1 MRRSL
6 LIAFLATGGAAGS
19 LLASPQTGSGSS
31 TPSQSG
37 STVTVRTRCAD
48 CSAREEARVRRKLE
62 AKIDS
67 IRWEFDHSK
76 LTQAER
82 NRLAESLDETLQ
94 NLMELDIQSSGVATA
109 VARAEAG
116 VTASRAASAARA
128 PMAMA
133 YTIFTAPRGYIGVT
147 FDAPWTEDVSRN
159 GDRVVRFYRYPRIA
173 LVEPESPAD
182 KAGVLEG
189 DTLLSINDDDV
200 KESAIPFGKLLVPDN
215 RILLRVRREGDSKE
229 LKLIVG
235 EAPNYYASRMTTVPV
250 PPRGPMAVRVRTPM
264 SPMAAMPAQPAGEAA
279 PGFVTVWTT
288 NEAVAGAK
296 LQTISEGLG
305 KAVGVKNGVLVLSAA
320 PGTPAYKS
328 GLRDGDVI
336 LRAGG
341 EQVSA
346 VRDFR
351 MLVQDADKE
360 DGIRVV
366 IIRDKKQKEITLRW

>member
-1 MRRSL
+1 MRRSF
-6 LIAFLATGGAAGS
+6 LIALLATGAAGS
-19 LLASPQTGSGSS
+19 LLASPQTGSGASTSS
-31 TPSQSG
+31 QG
-37 STVTVRTRCAD
+37 GATVTVRTRCAD
-48 CSAREEARVRRKLE
+48 CSERDEARLRRKLE
-62 AKIDS
+62 AKVDS
-67 IRWEFDHSK
+67 IRWDFDHSK

-82 NRLAESLDETLQ
+82 DRLAESLGQTLQ
-94 NLMELDIQSSGVATA
+94 DLMELELQSSKVATA
-109 VARAEAG
+109 VVRAEAG
-116 VTASRAASAARA
+116 TRASRVDVSRA

-133 YTIFTAPRGYIGVT
+133 YSVFPAPRGYIGVT

-200 KESAIPFGKLLVPDN
+200 KESAIPFSKLLVPDN
-215 RILLRVRREGDSKE
+215 RILLRVRREGDSRE
-229 LKLIVG
+229 LKVIVG
-235 EAPNYYASRMTTVPV
+235 EVPTYYAGRMMPV
-250 PPRGPMAVRVRTPM
+250 PAMPRAATAVRIRTPM
-264 SPMAAMPAQPAGEAA
+264 PAMPVMPAQPATEAA
-279 PGFVTVWTT
+279 PGFVTVWTS

-305 KAVGVKNGVLVLSAA
+305 KTVGVKNGVLVLTAA

-341 EQVSA
+341 EQVNA